1 MTDKIV
7 PLNNDATELDAINVN
22 IYEDENKNEWII
34 WGHSPLDEKNYAE
47 LDEEERVAVTAEF
60 AEEAAELGLTKT
72 DRVKFINFDEFEFK
86 SDKTIEKPVDLID
99 LLTGY
104 DPTIRAMQLTSN
116 VASSN
121 VN

>member
-34 WGHSPLDEKNYAE
+34 WGHSPLDEKNYDE
-47 LDEEERVAVTAEF
+47 LDEEERVAVTAEL

>member
-47 LDEEERVAVTAEF
+47 LDEEERVAVTAEL

>member
-34 WGHSPLDEKNYAE
+34 WGHSPLYEKNYDD
-47 LDEEERVAVTAEF
+47 LNEEERSYVTAQL

-104 DPTIRAMQLTSN
+104 DPTIRAMQLTSTVETN
-116 VASSN
+116 
-121 VN
+121 